1 MKLIKIATM
10 DLCIE
15 GYTQPEEMENI
26 LDAAFFLKRQLLYK
40 VLDDKDI
47 AEYAKTN
54 MAPHCLDVD
63 GDSEFDGTQGIL
75 NFYTYQFP
83 EHKLKTALQALK
95 YFAGEINSTIH
106 NITGPERQGQKNEV
120 YRIHIKM
127 KPMKQ
132 EGPPR
137 INMANGNAYTIFEGI
152 LNFRIGEPMDAWQ
165 VISRIDKVFDAQ
177 LQEFERPYSKIEEE
191 GKATMID
198 FGVDITYFKRR
209 LQEIKEFAQWAVDN
223 NYQKLFVI

>member
-137 INMANGNAYTIFEGI
+137 INMANGS
-152 LNFRIGEPMDAWQ
+152 L
-165 VISRIDKVFDAQ
+165 
-177 LQEFERPYSKIEEE
+177 
-191 GKATMID
+191 
-198 FGVDITYFKRR
+198 
-209 LQEIKEFAQWAVDN
+209 
-223 NYQKLFVI
+223 